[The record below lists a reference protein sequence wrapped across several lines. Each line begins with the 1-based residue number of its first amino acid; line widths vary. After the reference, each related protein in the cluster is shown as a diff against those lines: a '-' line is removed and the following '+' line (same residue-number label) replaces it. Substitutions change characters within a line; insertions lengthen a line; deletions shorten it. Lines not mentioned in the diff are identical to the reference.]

1 MALIRSSQILFPLS
15 GSFSGSFFGDGSG
28 LTGISASIGDISRI
42 VSGQVTASVEN
53 NIFLITSASIELFK
67 VTEAETVLQS
77 DIFLIKNSNNQPTF
91 KVSESIIYLTTQSSE
106 LTTPAIAG
114 GMYFTST
121 SFYVGLES

>member
-15 GSFSGSFFGDGSG
+15 GSFSGSFSGDGSG

-91 KVSESIIYLTTQSSE
+91 KVSESVIYLTTQSSE

>member
-15 GSFSGSFFGDGSG
+15 GSFSGSFSGDGSG

-53 NIFLITSASIELFK
+53 DIFLITSASIELFK
-67 VTEAETVLQS
+67 VTSTETTLQS
-77 DIFLIKNSNNQPTF
+77 DVFLIKNISNIPTF
-91 KVSESIIYLTTQSSE
+91 KVSESIVYFATQSTE
-106 LTTPAIAG
+106 LTGSTVAG

-121 SFYVGLES
+121 SFYVGLED